1 MKQMK
6 IYAMLFIAILVMSGC
21 SKDDDDTTVFSL
33 REKLFGEWIMELPV
47 SGLEVDPISGIVIP
61 DDADGLTM
69 IFHFDADGTGWK
81 ELNVMREGEMIYSAI
96 NRHETGFKYNI
107 DEQGKVE
114 VVFDE
119 GDSDEKLQFNGEM
132 LTYVFDDVEF
142 YLERATDDQIQSYK
156 KASDEWHGGSDEG
169 GDEGSSIETGV
180 SKTDANE
187 PSRAKSVSL

>member
-6 IYAMLFIAILVMSGC
+6 IYAMLFIAILAMSSC
-21 SKDDDDTTVFSL
+21 AKEDNATTAFRL
-33 REKLFGEWIMELPV
+33 KQKLVGEWIMELPV
-47 SGLEVDPISGIVIP
+47 SGIEADPVSGIVIP
-61 DDADGLTM
+61 DDADMLTL
-69 IFHFDADGTGWK
+69 IFHFNADGTGWK

-96 NRHETGFKYNI
+96 NRHETGFHYNI
-107 DEQGKVE
+107 NEQGRIE

-119 GDSDEKLQFNGEM
+119 GDSDEELLFDGEM

-169 GDEGSSIETGV
+169 SSIETGV